1 MFNNKKIEK
10 LENKIKLISKDMSK
24 IILENSDLKNNID
37 SLTKTLE
44 SKSFSQD
51 WEAYLKYKE
60 MKSKLPGIEQMYK
73 LKELKRLML
82 DRERYLEAKNTMH
95 ASLISFQTL
104 YGNVAKSPDS
114 IAGNIHVKGKTSPIF
129 AYNEIL
135 STITNLDN
143 QIKSIFDNIS
153 KNMKKHELMELFKL
167 YSINTQWLETK

>member
-95 ASLISFQTL
+95 MSLVSFQTL
-104 YGNVAKSPDS
+104 HGNVAKAPDRVGGS
-114 IAGNIHVKGKTSPIF
+114 IVVEGKTSPIF
-129 AYNEIL
+129 AYKEIVDTC
-135 STITNLDN
+135 SQLDI
-143 QIKSIFDNIS
+143 QIKSILKDIS
-153 KNMKKHELMELFKL
+153 KSNNDKKLLELFKL
-167 YSINTQWLETK
+167 YGISTKWLQPK